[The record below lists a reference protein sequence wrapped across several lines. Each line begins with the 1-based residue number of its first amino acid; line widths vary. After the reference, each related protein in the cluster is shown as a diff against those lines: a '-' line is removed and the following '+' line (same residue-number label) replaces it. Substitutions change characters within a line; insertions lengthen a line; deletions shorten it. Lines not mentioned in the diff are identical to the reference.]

1 MLSWK
6 VLMEDFNKREII
18 EYDIFKGGHWEQTA
32 RMLKHDIPDR
42 KKWEEAFRIKLMSQF
57 WARSEYEVVITS
69 WPSWIETED
78 IDKLQ
83 KEVEDREKTWGSKP
97 IKVNITP
104 TVARKIDIYEQLRM
118 NWKIFT
124 DYVWENV

>member
-18 EYDIFKGGHWEQTA
+18 EYDIFKSGHWERTA
-32 RMLKHDIPDR
+32 SMLKHDIPDR

-57 WARSEYEVVITS
+57 WARSEYEVIVTS
-69 WPSWIETED
+69 WPPYIKTEEM
-78 IDKLQ
+78 DKLQ
-83 KEVEDREKTWGSKP
+83 KEVEDREKTWGIKP
-97 IKVNITP
+97 IKVNVNP

-118 NWKIFT
+118 NWDNFI
-124 DYVWENV
+124 DYVCRNV